1 MNKQASDILNT
12 LLLEP
17 FINQRILSEVSGHS
31 LGVVNRSLKNL
42 IKEGY
47 VDEHIRPTE
56 KAKLKIKSNSPQ
68 NAIILAAGFG
78 MRMVPINTQTPK
90 ALMEVNG
97 ETLIERTIEQL
108 HEVGVKNIYV
118 VVGYMKEQFEYL
130 IDEYGVELIV
140 NEEYAEKNNLH
151 SLHLASSH
159 LSNSSIYAAREYIKN
174 SYICSS
180 DNYFITNP
188 FESDVDESYYAAVYM
203 EGQTG
208 EWCILEE
215 DGWIKDV
222 KVGGQDSWVML
233 GHVFWSESFSRSFLH
248 ILEDE
253 YEWPETADK
262 LWETIYI
269 EHINDLPMKIRK
281 YPADFIFEF
290 DTLDELREFDDSYIS
305 NTRSEI
311 LTKIAG
317 ELGVEEKEIRS
328 VKAFKDKDN
337 AAAGFTFETGKKYKY
352 YYRTEAMEEL

>member
-1 MNKQASDILNT
+1 MK
-12 LLLEP
+12 
-17 FINQRILSEVSGHS
+17 
-31 LGVVNRSLKNL
+31 
-42 IKEGY
+42 
-47 VDEHIRPTE
+47 VD
-56 KAKLKIKSNSPQ
+56 
-68 NAIILAAGFG
+68 NAIIMAAGTASRFA
-78 MRMVPINTQTPK
+78 PLSYEKPK
-90 ALMEVNG
+90 ALIEVRG
-97 ETLIERTIEQL
+97 EVLIERQIRQLREAGIE
-108 HEVGVKNIYV
+108 EV
-118 VVGYMKEQFEYL
+118 VVVTGYKAEQFEYL
-130 IDEYGVELIV
+130 KDKYGVVLI
-140 NEEYAEKNNLH
+140 NNPYYLTRNN
-151 SLHLASSH
+151 
-159 LSNSSIYAAREYIKN
+159 NSSIYAAREYIKN

-188 FESDVDESYYAAVYM
+188 FESDVDEYYYSAVYI
-203 EGQTG
+203 EGETG
-208 EWCILEE
+208 EWCISE
-215 DGWIKDV
+215 DGGWIKNV

-233 GHVFWSESFSRSFLH
+233 GHVFWSESFSRYFLY

-269 EHINDLPMKIRK
+269 EHINELPMKIRK

-337 AAAGFTFETGKKYKY
+337 AAAGFSFETGKKYKY
-352 YYRTEAMEEL
+352 YYKTETMEEL

>member
-1 MNKQASDILNT
+1 MK
-12 LLLEP
+12 
-17 FINQRILSEVSGHS
+17 
-31 LGVVNRSLKNL
+31 
-42 IKEGY
+42 
-47 VDEHIRPTE
+47 VD
-56 KAKLKIKSNSPQ
+56 
-68 NAIILAAGFG
+68 NAIIMAAGTSSRFA
-78 MRMVPINTQTPK
+78 PLSYEKPK
-90 ALMEVNG
+90 ALIEVRG
-97 ETLIERTIEQL
+97 EVLIERQIRQLREAGIE
-108 HEVGVKNIYV
+108 EV
-118 VVGYMKEQFEYL
+118 VVVTGYKAEQFEYL
-130 IDEYGVELIV
+130 KDKYGVVLI
-140 NEEYAEKNNLH
+140 NNPYYLTRNN
-151 SLHLASSH
+151 
-159 LSNSSIYAAREYIKN
+159 NSSIYAAREYIKN

-188 FESDVDESYYAAVYM
+188 FESDVDESYYAAVYI
-203 EGQTG
+203 EGETG
-208 EWCILEE
+208 EWCISE
-215 DGWIKDV
+215 DGGWIKDV
-222 KVGGQDSWVML
+222 KVGGRDSWVML

-269 EHINDLPMKIRK
+269 EHINELPMKIRK

-290 DTLDELREFDDSYIS
+290 DTLDELREFDTSYIT

-311 LTKIAG
+311 LKKVAG

>member
-1 MNKQASDILNT
+1 MK
-12 LLLEP
+12 
-17 FINQRILSEVSGHS
+17 
-31 LGVVNRSLKNL
+31 
-42 IKEGY
+42 
-47 VDEHIRPTE
+47 VD
-56 KAKLKIKSNSPQ
+56 
-68 NAIILAAGFG
+68 NAIIMAAGTASRFA
-78 MRMVPINTQTPK
+78 PLSYEKPK
-90 ALMEVNG
+90 ALIEVRG
-97 ETLIERTIEQL
+97 EVLIERQIRQLREAGIE
-108 HEVGVKNIYV
+108 EV
-118 VVGYMKEQFEYL
+118 VVVTGYKAEQFEYL
-130 IDEYGVELIV
+130 KDKYGVVLI
-140 NEEYAEKNNLH
+140 NNPYYLTRNN
-151 SLHLASSH
+151 
-159 LSNSSIYAAREYIKN
+159 NSSIYAAREYIKN

-188 FESDVDESYYAAVYM
+188 FESDVDESYYSAVYM
-203 EGQTG
+203 EGDTG
-208 EWCILEE
+208 EWCISED

-233 GHVFWSESFSRSFLH
+233 GHVFWSESFSRYFLH

-253 YEWPETADK
+253 YELPETADK

-269 EHINDLPMKIRK
+269 EHINELPMKIRK

-337 AAAGFTFETGKKYKY
+337 AAAGFTFETGKKYRY
-352 YYRTEAMEEL
+352 YYKTEKMEEL

>member
-1 MNKQASDILNT
+1 MK
-12 LLLEP
+12 
-17 FINQRILSEVSGHS
+17 
-31 LGVVNRSLKNL
+31 
-42 IKEGY
+42 
-47 VDEHIRPTE
+47 VD
-56 KAKLKIKSNSPQ
+56 
-68 NAIILAAGFG
+68 NAIIMAAGTSSRFA
-78 MRMVPINTQTPK
+78 PLSYEKPK
-90 ALMEVNG
+90 ALIEVRG
-97 ETLIERTIEQL
+97 EVLIERQIRQLREAGIE
-108 HEVGVKNIYV
+108 KV
-118 VVGYMKEQFEYL
+118 VVVTGYKAEQFEYL
-130 IDEYGVELIV
+130 KDKYGVVLI
-140 NEEYAEKNNLH
+140 NNPYYLTRNN
-151 SLHLASSH
+151 
-159 LSNSSIYAAREYIKN
+159 NSSIYAAREYIKN

-188 FESDVDESYYAAVYM
+188 FESDVDESYYSAVYI
-203 EGQTG
+203 EGETG

-222 KVGGQDSWVML
+222 KVGGRDSWVML

-269 EHINDLPMKIRK
+269 EHINELPMKIRK

-337 AAAGFTFETGKKYKY
+337 AAAGFTFGTGKKYRY
-352 YYRTEAMEEL
+352 YYKTEKMEEL

>member
-1 MNKQASDILNT
+1 MK
-12 LLLEP
+12 
-17 FINQRILSEVSGHS
+17 
-31 LGVVNRSLKNL
+31 
-42 IKEGY
+42 
-47 VDEHIRPTE
+47 VD
-56 KAKLKIKSNSPQ
+56 
-68 NAIILAAGFG
+68 NAIIMAAGTASRFA
-78 MRMVPINTQTPK
+78 PLSYEKPK
-90 ALMEVNG
+90 ALIEVRG
-97 ETLIERTIEQL
+97 EVLIERQIRQLREAGIE
-108 HEVGVKNIYV
+108 EV
-118 VVGYMKEQFEYL
+118 VVVTGYKAEQFEYL
-130 IDEYGVELIV
+130 KDKYGVVLI
-140 NEEYAEKNNLH
+140 NNPYYLTRNN
-151 SLHLASSH
+151 
-159 LSNSSIYAAREYIKN
+159 NSSIYAAREYIKN

-215 DGWIKDV
+215 DGWFKDV

-233 GHVFWSESFSRSFLH
+233 GHVFWSEPFSRSFLH

-269 EHINDLPMKIRK
+269 EHINELPMKIRK

-290 DTLDELREFDDSYIS
+290 DTLDELREFDTSYIT

-311 LTKIAG
+311 LKKVAG

-352 YYRTEAMEEL
+352 YYKTETMEKL

>member
-1 MNKQASDILNT
+1 MK
-12 LLLEP
+12 
-17 FINQRILSEVSGHS
+17 
-31 LGVVNRSLKNL
+31 
-42 IKEGY
+42 
-47 VDEHIRPTE
+47 VD
-56 KAKLKIKSNSPQ
+56 
-68 NAIILAAGFG
+68 NAIIMAAGTASRFA
-78 MRMVPINTQTPK
+78 PLSYEKPK
-90 ALMEVNG
+90 ALIEVRG
-97 ETLIERTIEQL
+97 EVLIERQIRQLREAGIE
-108 HEVGVKNIYV
+108 EV
-118 VVGYMKEQFEYL
+118 VVVTGYKAEQFEYL
-130 IDEYGVELIV
+130 KDKYGVVLI
-140 NEEYAEKNNLH
+140 NNPYYLTRNN
-151 SLHLASSH
+151 
-159 LSNSSIYAAREYIKN
+159 NSSIYAAREYIKN

-188 FESDVDESYYAAVYM
+188 FESDVDESYYAAVYI
-203 EGQTG
+203 EGETG
-208 EWCILEE
+208 EWCISED
-215 DGWIKDV
+215 DGWIKNV

-269 EHINDLPMKIRK
+269 EHINELPMKIRK

-290 DTLDELREFDDSYIS
+290 DTLDELREFDTSYIT

-337 AAAGFTFETGKKYKY
+337 AAAGFSFETGKKYKY
-352 YYRTEAMEEL
+352 YYKTETMEEL

>member
-1 MNKQASDILNT
+1 MK
-12 LLLEP
+12 
-17 FINQRILSEVSGHS
+17 
-31 LGVVNRSLKNL
+31 
-42 IKEGY
+42 
-47 VDEHIRPTE
+47 VD
-56 KAKLKIKSNSPQ
+56 
-68 NAIILAAGFG
+68 NAIIMAAGTSSRFA
-78 MRMVPINTQTPK
+78 PLSYEKPK
-90 ALMEVNG
+90 ALIEVRG
-97 ETLIERTIEQL
+97 EVLIERQIRQLREAGIE
-108 HEVGVKNIYV
+108 EVIV
-118 VVGYMKEQFEYL
+118 VTGYKAEQFEYL
-130 IDEYGVELIV
+130 KDKYGVVLI
-140 NEEYAEKNNLH
+140 NNPYYLTRNN
-151 SLHLASSH
+151 
-159 LSNSSIYAAREYIKN
+159 NSSIYAAREYIKN

-188 FESDVDESYYAAVYM
+188 FESDVDESYYAAVYI
-203 EGQTG
+203 EGETG

-269 EHINDLPMKIRK
+269 EHINELPMKIRK

-352 YYRTEAMEEL
+352 YYKTEAMEEL

>member
-1 MNKQASDILNT
+1 MK
-12 LLLEP
+12 
-17 FINQRILSEVSGHS
+17 
-31 LGVVNRSLKNL
+31 
-42 IKEGY
+42 
-47 VDEHIRPTE
+47 VD
-56 KAKLKIKSNSPQ
+56 
-68 NAIILAAGFG
+68 NAIIMAAGTASRFA
-78 MRMVPINTQTPK
+78 PLSYEKPK
-90 ALMEVNG
+90 ALIEVRG
-97 ETLIERTIEQL
+97 EVLIERQIRQLREAGIE
-108 HEVGVKNIYV
+108 EV
-118 VVGYMKEQFEYL
+118 VVVTGYKAEQFEYL
-130 IDEYGVELIV
+130 KEKYGVVLI
-140 NEEYAEKNNLH
+140 NNPYYLTKNN
-151 SLHLASSH
+151 
-159 LSNSSIYAAREYIKN
+159 NSSIYAAREYIKN

-188 FESDVDESYYAAVYM
+188 FESDVDESYYAAVYI
-203 EGQTG
+203 EGETG

-269 EHINDLPMKIRK
+269 EHINELPMKIRK

-290 DTLDELREFDDSYIS
+290 DTLDELREFDTSYIT

-311 LTKIAG
+311 LKKVAG
-317 ELGVEEKEIRS
+317 KLGVEEKEIRS
-328 VKAFKDKDN
+328 VKAFKDRDN

-352 YYRTEAMEEL
+352 YYKTETMEEL

>member
-1 MNKQASDILNT
+1 MK
-12 LLLEP
+12 
-17 FINQRILSEVSGHS
+17 
-31 LGVVNRSLKNL
+31 
-42 IKEGY
+42 
-47 VDEHIRPTE
+47 VD
-56 KAKLKIKSNSPQ
+56 
-68 NAIILAAGFG
+68 NAIIMAAGTSSRFA
-78 MRMVPINTQTPK
+78 PLSYEKPK
-90 ALMEVNG
+90 ALIEVRG
-97 ETLIERTIEQL
+97 EVLIERQIRQLREAGIE
-108 HEVGVKNIYV
+108 KV
-118 VVGYMKEQFEYL
+118 VVVTGYKAEQFEYL
-130 IDEYGVELIV
+130 KDKYGVVLI
-140 NEEYAEKNNLH
+140 NNPYYLTRNN
-151 SLHLASSH
+151 
-159 LSNSSIYAAREYIKN
+159 NSSIYAAREYIKN

-337 AAAGFTFETGKKYKY
+337 AAAGFTFETGKKYRY
-352 YYRTEAMEEL
+352 YYKKEKMEEL

>member
-1 MNKQASDILNT
+1 MK
-12 LLLEP
+12 
-17 FINQRILSEVSGHS
+17 
-31 LGVVNRSLKNL
+31 
-42 IKEGY
+42 
-47 VDEHIRPTE
+47 VD
-56 KAKLKIKSNSPQ
+56 
-68 NAIILAAGFG
+68 NAIIMAAGTASRFA
-78 MRMVPINTQTPK
+78 PLSYEKPK
-90 ALMEVNG
+90 ALIEVRG
-97 ETLIERTIEQL
+97 EVLIERQIRQLREAGIE
-108 HEVGVKNIYV
+108 KV
-118 VVGYMKEQFEYL
+118 VVVTGYKAEQFEYL
-130 IDEYGVELIV
+130 KDKYGVVLI
-140 NEEYAEKNNLH
+140 NNPYYLTRNN
-151 SLHLASSH
+151 
-159 LSNSSIYAAREYIKN
+159 NSSIYAAREYIKN

-188 FESDVDESYYAAVYM
+188 FESDVDESYYAAVYI
-203 EGQTG
+203 EGETG

-215 DGWIKDV
+215 DGLIKDV

-269 EHINDLPMKIRK
+269 EHINELPMRIRK
-281 YPADFIFEF
+281 YPSDFIFEF
-290 DTLDELREFDDSYIS
+290 DTLDELREFDTSYIT

-311 LTKIAG
+311 LKKVAG

-352 YYRTEAMEEL
+352 YYKTETMGEL

>member
-1 MNKQASDILNT
+1 MK
-12 LLLEP
+12 
-17 FINQRILSEVSGHS
+17 
-31 LGVVNRSLKNL
+31 
-42 IKEGY
+42 
-47 VDEHIRPTE
+47 VD
-56 KAKLKIKSNSPQ
+56 
-68 NAIILAAGFG
+68 NAIIMAAGTSSRFA
-78 MRMVPINTQTPK
+78 PLSYEKPK
-90 ALMEVNG
+90 ALIEVRG
-97 ETLIERTIEQL
+97 EVLIERQIRQLREAGIE
-108 HEVGVKNIYV
+108 KV
-118 VVGYMKEQFEYL
+118 VVVTGYKAEQFEYL
-130 IDEYGVELIV
+130 KDKYGVVLI
-140 NEEYAEKNNLH
+140 NNPYYLTRNN
-151 SLHLASSH
+151 
-159 LSNSSIYAAREYIKN
+159 NSSIYAAREYIKN

-188 FESDVDESYYAAVYM
+188 FESDVDESYYAAVYI
-203 EGQTG
+203 EGETG
-208 EWCILEE
+208 EWCISE
-215 DGWIKDV
+215 DGGWIKDV
-222 KVGGQDSWVML
+222 KVGGRDSWVML

-269 EHINDLPMKIRK
+269 EHINELPMKIRK

-290 DTLDELREFDDSYIS
+290 DTLDELREFDTSYIT

-311 LTKIAG
+311 LKKVAG

>member
-1 MNKQASDILNT
+1 MK
-12 LLLEP
+12 
-17 FINQRILSEVSGHS
+17 
-31 LGVVNRSLKNL
+31 
-42 IKEGY
+42 
-47 VDEHIRPTE
+47 VD
-56 KAKLKIKSNSPQ
+56 
-68 NAIILAAGFG
+68 NAIIMAAGTASRFA
-78 MRMVPINTQTPK
+78 PLSYEKPK
-90 ALMEVNG
+90 ALIEVRG
-97 ETLIERTIEQL
+97 EVLIERQIRQLREAGIE
-108 HEVGVKNIYV
+108 EV
-118 VVGYMKEQFEYL
+118 VVVTGYKAEQFEYL
-130 IDEYGVELIV
+130 KDKYGVVLI
-140 NEEYAEKNNLH
+140 NNPYYLTRNN
-151 SLHLASSH
+151 
-159 LSNSSIYAAREYIKN
+159 NSSIYAAREYIKN

-188 FESDVDESYYAAVYM
+188 FESDVDESYYSAVYM
-203 EGQTG
+203 EGDTG
-208 EWCILEE
+208 EWCISED

-233 GHVFWSESFSRSFLH
+233 GHVFWSESFSRYFLH

-253 YEWPETADK
+253 YELPETADK

-269 EHINDLPMKIRK
+269 EHINELPMKIRK

-352 YYRTEAMEEL
+352 YYKTETMEEL